1 MINKVLL
8 ISEQTLK
15 KYTLINDNVDGMYIL
30 PAIQSAQDIDLDTII
45 GPVLNNKLQQLVKN
59 SDIVQ
64 PKYEKYKVL
73 LDEYVTPY
81 LCWQVMTNI
90 QIAVNFKLSNSGVVE
105 NYDERKNRLDY
116 THSKAL
122 SDQYQKYANAYA
134 TKLKNYLCAN
144 SNQYPEYHQTLNR
157 EGEESPR
164 LCSIYLEDDDCCD
177 YKYK

>member
-1 MINKVLL
+1 MNKVLL
-8 ISEQTLK
+8 ISEKTLK

-30 PAIQSAQDIDLDTII
+30 PAIQMAQDVDLDTII
-45 GPVLNNKLQQLVKN
+45 GPVLNKKLQQLVKTG
-59 SDIVQ
+59 DIV
-64 PKYEKYKVL
+64 KSEFSNYKFL

-90 QIAVNFKLSNSGVVE
+90 QIAVNYKISNSGVVD

-122 SDQYQKYANAYA
+122 SDQYQKYANSYA

-144 SNQYPEYHQTLNR
+144 SSKYPEYHQMENYER
-157 EGEESPR
+157 EEEPR
-164 LCSIYLEDDDCCD
+164 LCAIFLEDDDCGCN
-177 YKYK
+177 YIGK

>member
-90 QIAVNFKLSNSGVVE
+90 QIAVNFKLSNSGVIE

-134 TKLKNYLCAN
+134 TKLKNYLCTN
-144 SNQYPEYHQTLNR
+144 SNQYPEYHQTLNH
-157 EGEESPR
+157 EGEEGPR
-164 LCSIYLEDDDCCD
+164 LCSIYLGDDDCCD

>member
-134 TKLKNYLCAN
+134 TKLKNYLCSN
-144 SNQYPEYHQTLNR
+144 SNQYPEYHQTLNH